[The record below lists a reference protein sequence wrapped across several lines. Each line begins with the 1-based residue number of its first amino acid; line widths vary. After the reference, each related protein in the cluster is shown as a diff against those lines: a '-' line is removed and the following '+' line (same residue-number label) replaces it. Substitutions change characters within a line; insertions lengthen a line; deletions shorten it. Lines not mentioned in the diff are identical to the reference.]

1 MAVKIAAI
9 DIGSNAVR
17 LYIGRPLHEDLLNTD
32 FKSVEFTRLPL
43 RLGDDVFKN
52 KVIGKKKSDLL
63 MKAMQSFALLL
74 EIYNVDVV
82 RVCATS
88 AMRDAENGEKLAK
101 EIRKITGLKI
111 DIISGKEESRL
122 VQAAILDALP
132 GKSNFLHIDVGGGST
147 EISLIRNGKIR
158 QYESFNIG
166 TVRMREGKVKPSENL
181 RMLKWLAGLSLPADE
196 PVKAIGTG
204 GNIVK
209 LHSLAGTASREA
221 MNLHHL
227 KSTNSYIE
235 SLSHHD
241 RVYELKLNPDRAEVI
256 NHAGNIFIQIMEHC
270 HIHEIYAP
278 NVGLKDGIV
287 KQLWKKRFV
296 VRKPE
301 S

>member
-1 MAVKIAAI
+1 MKIAAI

-17 LYIGRPLHEDLLNTD
+17 LYIARPLHEDLPDTD
-32 FKSVEFTRLPL
+32 FKQVEFTRLPL
-43 RLGDDVFKN
+43 RLGDDVFKD
-52 KVIGKKKSDLL
+52 KEIGRKKSDLL
-63 MKAMQSFALLL
+63 MKAMQSFALLM
-74 EIYNVDVV
+74 EIYNVDAV

-101 EIRKITGLKI
+101 EIRKITGLKV
-111 DIISGKEESRL
+111 DIITGKEESRL
-122 VQAAILDALP
+122 VQAAILDSLP
-132 GKSNFLHIDVGGGST
+132 GKSTFLHIDVGGGST
-147 EISLIRNGKIR
+147 EISLIRNGKIK

-166 TVRMREGKVKPSENL
+166 TVRMREGKVKPSETQ
-181 RMLKWLAGLSLPADE
+181 RMFKWLSALPFPPDE
-196 PVKAIGTG
+196 SVKAIGTG

-227 KSTNSYIE
+227 KSTNTYIE

-256 NHAGNIFIQIMEHC
+256 NHAGTIFIQIMEQC

-287 KQLWKKRFV
+287 KQLWKKQFRA
-296 VRKPE
+296 KK

>member
-1 MAVKIAAI
+1 MAAI
-9 DIGSNAVR
+9 DIGSNAIR
-17 LYIGRPLHEDLLNTD
+17 LYIARPLHEDLPDTD
-32 FKSVEFTRLPL
+32 FKQVEFTRLPL

-52 KVIGKKKSDLL
+52 REIGRKKSDLL
-63 MKAMQSFALLL
+63 VKAMKAFALLL
-74 EIYNVDVV
+74 EIYNVDSL

-101 EIRKITGLKI
+101 DIRKITGLKI
-111 DIISGKEESRL
+111 EIITGQEESRL
-122 VQAAILDALP
+122 VQAAILDSLP
-132 GKSNFLHIDVGGGST
+132 GKSVFLHVDVGGGST
-147 EISLIRNGKIR
+147 EISLIRNGKIK

-166 TVRMREGKVKPSENL
+166 TVRMREGKVKNAEMQ
-181 RMLKWLAGLSLPADE
+181 RMSKWLADLNLPSDQS
-196 PVKAIGTG
+196 VKAIGTG

-209 LHSLAGTASREA
+209 LHSLAGTAAREA

-227 KSTNSYIE
+227 KSTNAYIE

-256 NHAGNIFIQIMEHC
+256 NHAGNIFIQIMEQC

-287 KQLWKKRFV
+287 KQLWKKQFRA
-296 VRKPE
+296 KK

>member
-1 MAVKIAAI
+1 MKIAAI
-9 DIGSNAVR
+9 DIGSNAIR
-17 LYIGRPLHEDLLNTD
+17 LYIARPLHEDLADTD

-52 KVIGKKKSDLL
+52 KEIGKKKSDLL
-63 MKAMQSFALLL
+63 IKAMQSFALLL
-74 EIYNVDVV
+74 EIYNVDAV

-101 EIRKITGLKI
+101 DIRKITGLNI

-122 VQAAILDALP
+122 VQAAIMDSLP
-132 GKSNFLHIDVGGGST
+132 GKSTFLHIDVGGGST
-147 EISLIRNGKIR
+147 EISLIRNGKIK

-166 TVRMREGKVKPSENL
+166 TVRMREGKVKLSENQ
-181 RMLKWLAGLSLPADE
+181 RMLKWLKELPLPTDE
-196 PVKAIGTG
+196 SVKAIGTG

-209 LHSLAGTASREA
+209 LHSLAGTASKEA

-227 KSTNSYIE
+227 KSTNAYVE
-235 SLSHHD
+235 SLNHHD

-256 NHAGNIFIQIMEHC
+256 NHAGNILIQIMEQC
-270 HIHEIYAP
+270 DIHEIYAP

-287 KQLWKKRFV
+287 KQLWKMQFRVK
-296 VRKPE
+296 KD
-301 S
+301 

>member
-1 MAVKIAAI
+1 VKIAAI

-17 LYIGRPLHEDLLNTD
+17 LYIGRPLHEDLQDTD

-52 KVIGKKKSDLL
+52 KEIGRRKADLL
-63 MKAMQSFALLL
+63 IKAMQSFALLM
-74 EIYNVDVV
+74 EIYNVDAV

-101 EIRKITGLKI
+101 DIRKITGLKI

-122 VQAAILDALP
+122 VQAAILDSLP
-132 GKSNFLHIDVGGGST
+132 GKSTFLHIDVGGGST
-147 EISLIRNGKIR
+147 EISFIRNGKIK

-166 TVRMREGKVKPSENL
+166 TVRMREGKVKPTEVQ
-181 RMLKWLAGLSLPADE
+181 RMLKWLSELPLPAGE
-196 PVKAIGTG
+196 TVKAIGTG

-209 LHSLAGTASREA
+209 LHALAGTASGEA
-221 MNLHHL
+221 LNLHHL
-227 KSTNSYIE
+227 KSTHFYIE

-256 NHAGNIFIQIMEHC
+256 NHAGSIFIQIMESC
-270 HIHEIYAP
+270 NIHEIYAP

-287 KQLWKKRFV
+287 KQLWKKRF
-296 VRKPE
+296 RAKK

>member
-1 MAVKIAAI
+1 LLVKAVQA
-9 DIGSNAVR
+9 
-17 LYIGRPLHEDLLNTD
+17 
-32 FKSVEFTRLPL
+32 
-43 RLGDDVFKN
+43 
-52 KVIGKKKSDLL
+52 
-63 MKAMQSFALLL
+63 FALLL
-74 EIYNVDVV
+74 EIYNVDAL

-101 EIRKITGLKI
+101 DIRKITGLKI

-122 VQAAILDALP
+122 VQAAIIDSLP
-132 GKSNFLHIDVGGGST
+132 GKSTFLHVDVGGGST
-147 EISLIRNGKIR
+147 EISLIRNGKIKL
-158 QYESFNIG
+158 YESFNIG
-166 TVRMREGKVKPSENL
+166 TVRMREGKVKQAEIQ
-181 RMLKWLAGLSLPADE
+181 RMLKWLADLNLPADQS
-196 PVKAIGTG
+196 VKAIGTG

-209 LHSLAGTASREA
+209 LHSLAGTAAKEA

-227 KSTNSYIE
+227 KSTNAYIE

-256 NHAGNIFIQIMEHC
+256 NHAGNIFIQIMEQC

-287 KQLWKKRFV
+287 KQLWKKRF
-296 VRKPE
+296 RTKK

>member
-1 MAVKIAAI
+1 MKIAAV

-17 LYIGRPLHEDLLNTD
+17 LYIARPLHEDLPDTD
-32 FKSVEFTRLPL
+32 FKQVEFTRLPL

-52 KVIGKKKSDLL
+52 REIGKKKSDLL
-63 MKAMQSFALLL
+63 VKAMQSFALLL
-74 EIYNVDVV
+74 EIYNVDAV

-88 AMRDAENGEKLAK
+88 AMRDAENGEKLVK
-101 EIRKITGLKI
+101 DIRKITGLNI

-122 VQAAILDALP
+122 VQAAIIDSLP
-132 GKSNFLHIDVGGGST
+132 GKSTFLHVDVGGGST
-147 EISLIRNGKIR
+147 EISLIRNGKIK

-166 TVRMREGKVKPSENL
+166 TVRMREGKVKQPEII
-181 RMLKWLAGLSLPADE
+181 RMLKWLSDLNLPADQS
-196 PVKAIGTG
+196 VKAIGTG

-209 LHSLAGTASREA
+209 LHSLAGTASKEA

-227 KSTNSYIE
+227 KSTNAYIE
-235 SLSHHD
+235 SLTHHD

-287 KQLWKKRFV
+287 KQLWKKRF
-296 VRKPE
+296 RAKK

>member
-1 MAVKIAAI
+1 MAAI
-9 DIGSNAVR
+9 DIGSNAIR
-17 LYIGRPLHEDLLNTD
+17 LYIARPLHEDLPDTD
-32 FKSVEFTRLPL
+32 FKQVEFTRLPL

-52 KVIGKKKSDLL
+52 REIGRKKSDLL
-63 MKAMQSFALLL
+63 VKAMQAFALLL
-74 EIYNVDVV
+74 EIYNVDAL

-101 EIRKITGLKI
+101 DIRKITGLKI
-111 DIISGKEESRL
+111 EIITGQEESRL
-122 VQAAILDALP
+122 VQAAILDSLP
-132 GKSNFLHIDVGGGST
+132 GKSVFLHVDVGGGST
-147 EISLIRNGKIR
+147 EICLIRNGKIK

-166 TVRMREGKVKPSENL
+166 TVRMREGKVKNAETQ
-181 RMLKWLAGLSLPADE
+181 RMSKWLADLNLPSDQSI
-196 PVKAIGTG
+196 KAIGTG

-209 LHSLAGTASREA
+209 LHSLAGTAAKEA

-227 KSTNSYIE
+227 KSTNAYIE
-235 SLSHHD
+235 SLSHHE

-256 NHAGNIFIQIMEHC
+256 NHAGNIFIQIMEQC

-287 KQLWKKRFV
+287 KQLWKKRF
-296 VRKPE
+296 RTKK

>member
-1 MAVKIAAI
+1 MKIAAV

-17 LYIGRPLHEDLLNTD
+17 LCIARPLHEELPDTD
-32 FKSVEFTRLPL
+32 FKQVEFTRLPL

-52 KVIGKKKSDLL
+52 REIGKKKADLL
-63 MKAMQSFALLL
+63 VKAMQSFALLM
-74 EIYNVDVV
+74 EIYNVDAV

-101 EIRKITGLKI
+101 DIRKITGLKI

-122 VQAAILDALP
+122 VQAAIMDSLP
-132 GKSNFLHIDVGGGST
+132 GKSTFLHIDVGGGST
-147 EISLIRNGKIR
+147 EISLIRNGKIK

-166 TVRMREGKVKPSENL
+166 TVRMREGKVKASESQ
-181 RMLKWLAGLSLPADE
+181 RMMKWLKELPFPADE
-196 PVKAIGTG
+196 SVKAIGTG

-209 LHSLAGTASREA
+209 LHALAGTASREA

-227 KSTNSYIE
+227 KSTNAYIE

-256 NHAGNIFIQIMEHC
+256 NHAGNIFIQIMEQC

-287 KQLWKKRFV
+287 KQLWKKRF
-296 VRKPE
+296 RTKN

>member
-1 MAVKIAAI
+1 VKIAAI

-17 LYIGRPLHEDLLNTD
+17 LYISRPLHEDLPDTD
-32 FKSVEFTRLPL
+32 FKQVEFTRLPL

-52 KVIGKKKSDLL
+52 KEIGKKKADLL
-63 MKAMQSFALLL
+63 VKAMQSFALLL

-88 AMRDAENGEKLAK
+88 AMRDAENGENLAK
-101 EIRKITGLKI
+101 EIHKITGLKI

-122 VQAAILDALP
+122 VQVAILDSLP
-132 GKSNFLHIDVGGGST
+132 GKSTFLHIDVGGGST
-147 EISLIRNGKIR
+147 EISLIRNRKIK

-166 TVRMREGKVKPSENL
+166 TVRMREGKVESAETQ
-181 RMLKWLAGLSLPADE
+181 RMLKWLSNLDLPTDQS
-196 PVKAIGTG
+196 VKAIGTG

-209 LHSLAGTASREA
+209 LHALAGTASREV

-227 KSTNSYIE
+227 KSTNAYIE

-241 RVYELKLNPDRAEVI
+241 RVYELQLNPDRAEVI
-256 NHAGNIFIQIMEHC
+256 NHAGNIFIQIMEC
-270 HIHEIYAP
+270 CYIHEIYAP

-296 VRKPE
+296 TKK

>member
-1 MAVKIAAI
+1 MKIAAI

-17 LYIGRPLHEDLLNTD
+17 LYIARPLHEDLPDTD
-32 FKSVEFTRLPL
+32 FKQVEFTRLPL
-43 RLGDDVFKN
+43 RLGDDVFKD
-52 KVIGKKKSDLL
+52 KEIGRKKSDLL
-63 MKAMQSFALLL
+63 LKAMQSFALLM
-74 EIYNVDVV
+74 EIYNVDAV

-101 EIRKITGLKI
+101 DIRKITGLKI

-122 VQAAILDALP
+122 VQAAILDSLP
-132 GKSNFLHIDVGGGST
+132 GKSTFLHIDVGGGST
-147 EISLIRNGKIR
+147 EISLIRNGKTK

-166 TVRMREGKVKPSENL
+166 TVRIRECKVKASETQ
-181 RMLKWLAGLSLPADE
+181 RMLKWLSELPFLPDE
-196 PVKAIGTG
+196 SVKAIGTG

-209 LHSLAGTASREA
+209 LHALAGTASREA

-227 KSTNSYIE
+227 KSTNAYIE
-235 SLSHHD
+235 SLNHHD

-256 NHAGNIFIQIMEHC
+256 NHAGNIFIQIMEQC

-278 NVGLKDGIV
+278 NVGLKDGMV
-287 KQLWKKRFV
+287 KQLWKKQFRA
-296 VRKPE
+296 KK

>member
-1 MAVKIAAI
+1 MKIAAI

-17 LYIGRPLHEDLLNTD
+17 LYIARPLHEDLPDTD
-32 FKSVEFTRLPL
+32 FKQVEFTRLPL

-52 KVIGKKKSDLL
+52 REIGKKKYDLL
-63 MKAMQSFALLL
+63 LKAMQAFALLL
-74 EIYNVDVV
+74 EIYNVDAL
-82 RVCATS
+82 RICATS
-88 AMRDAENGEKLAK
+88 AMRDAENANKLAK
-101 EIRKITGLKI
+101 DIRKTTGLKI
-111 DIISGKEESRL
+111 DIITGKEESRL
-122 VQAAILDALP
+122 VQAAILDSLP
-132 GKSNFLHIDVGGGST
+132 GKSAFLHIDVGGGST
-147 EISLIRNGKIR
+147 EISLIRNGKIK

-166 TVRMREGKVKPSENL
+166 TVRMREGKVKQSEIQ
-181 RMLKWLAGLSLPADE
+181 RMLKWLSVLNLPSDQS
-196 PVKAIGTG
+196 VKAIGTG

-209 LHSLAGTASREA
+209 LHALAGTASKEA

-227 KSTNSYIE
+227 KSTNAYIA

-287 KQLWKKRFV
+287 KQLWKKRF
-296 VRKPE
+296 RTKK

>member
-1 MAVKIAAI
+1 MAAI
-9 DIGSNAVR
+9 DIGSNAIR
-17 LYIGRPLHEDLLNTD
+17 LYIARPLHEDLPDTD
-32 FKSVEFTRLPL
+32 FKQVEFTRLPL

-52 KVIGKKKSDLL
+52 REIGRKKSDLL
-63 MKAMQSFALLL
+63 VKAMQAFALLL
-74 EIYNVDVV
+74 EIYNVDSL

-101 EIRKITGLKI
+101 DIRKITGLKI
-111 DIISGKEESRL
+111 EIITGQEESRL
-122 VQAAILDALP
+122 VQAAILDSLP
-132 GKSNFLHIDVGGGST
+132 GKSVFLHVDVGGGST
-147 EISLIRNGKIR
+147 EICLIRNGKIK

-166 TVRMREGKVKPSENL
+166 TVRLREGKVKNAETQ
-181 RMLKWLAGLSLPADE
+181 RMSKWLADLNLPSDQSI
-196 PVKAIGTG
+196 KAIGTG

-209 LHSLAGTASREA
+209 LHSLAGTAAKEA

-227 KSTNSYIE
+227 KSTNAYIE
-235 SLSHHD
+235 SLSHHE

-256 NHAGNIFIQIMEHC
+256 NHAGNIFIQIMEQC

-287 KQLWKKRFV
+287 KQLWKKRF
-296 VRKPE
+296 RAKK

>member
-1 MAVKIAAI
+1 MAAI
-9 DIGSNAVR
+9 DIGSNAIR
-17 LYIGRPLHEDLLNTD
+17 LYIARPLHEDLPDTD
-32 FKSVEFTRLPL
+32 FKQVEFTRLPL

-52 KVIGKKKSDLL
+52 REIGRKKSDLL
-63 MKAMQSFALLL
+63 VKAMQAFALLL
-74 EIYNVDVV
+74 EIYNVDSL

-101 EIRKITGLKI
+101 DIRKITGLKI
-111 DIISGKEESRL
+111 EIITGQEESRL
-122 VQAAILDALP
+122 VQAAILDSLP
-132 GKSNFLHIDVGGGST
+132 GKSVFLHVDVGGGST
-147 EISLIRNGKIR
+147 EICLIRNGKIK

-166 TVRMREGKVKPSENL
+166 TVRMREGKVKNAETQ
-181 RMLKWLAGLSLPADE
+181 RMSKWLADLNLPSDQSI
-196 PVKAIGTG
+196 KAIGTG

-209 LHSLAGTASREA
+209 LHSLAGTAAKEA

-227 KSTNSYIE
+227 KSTNAYIE
-235 SLSHHD
+235 SLSHHE

-256 NHAGNIFIQIMEHC
+256 NHAGNIFIQIMEQC

-287 KQLWKKRFV
+287 KQLWKKRF
-296 VRKPE
+296 RTKK

>member
-1 MAVKIAAI
+1 MKIAAI

-17 LYIGRPLHEDLLNTD
+17 LYIARPLHEDLPDTD

-52 KVIGKKKSDLL
+52 REISKKKSDLL
-63 MKAMQSFALLL
+63 VKAMQAFALLL
-74 EIYNVDVV
+74 EIYNVDAL

-88 AMRDAENGEKLAK
+88 AMRDAENGERLAK
-101 EIRKITGLKI
+101 DIRKITGLKI

-122 VQAAILDALP
+122 VQAAILDSLP
-132 GKSNFLHIDVGGGST
+132 GKSIFLHIDVGGGST
-147 EISLIRNGKIR
+147 EISMIRNGKIKL
-158 QYESFNIG
+158 YESFNIG
-166 TVRMREGKVKPSENL
+166 TVRMREGKVKASETA
-181 RMLKWLAGLSLPADE
+181 RMLKWLTDLNLPIDE
-196 PVKAIGTG
+196 SVKAIGTG

-209 LHSLAGTASREA
+209 LHALAGTATREA

-227 KSTNSYIE
+227 KSTNAYLE

-287 KQLWKKRFV
+287 KQLWKKRFSA
-296 VRKPE
+296 KK